1 MVYSEQLNMFSGVCK
16 RTISITVFEELQQAG
31 VFVYDTNKKQIY
43 DVHIFYG
50 EVFNKQKLPAY
61 LNKIVESV
69 INLFMWGRQGKMT
82 NMEKLLVLLCMS
94 MLILFST
101 WDILTLYDA
110 VCWQLLTELSV
121 FAVSVVMCY
130 LTIADK
136 I

>member
-1 MVYSEQLNMFSGVCK
+1 M
-16 RTISITVFEELQQAG
+16 
-31 VFVYDTNKKQIY
+31 
-43 DVHIFYG
+43 
-50 EVFNKQKLPAY
+50 
-61 LNKIVESV
+61 
-69 INLFMWGRQGKMT
+69 MT

-110 VCWQLLTELSV
+110 VCWELIAECIV
-121 FAVSVVMCY
+121 LIVSGAMCY